1 MIKQEN
7 VLYIHGLGSD
17 ANSTTYK
24 YLCELLPNHNIAT
37 DTFDLLNPIK
47 TLEAINDIIDKKAI
61 SYVIGSSLGG
71 FYALCCNT
79 SICKIVVNP
88 CMDPAV
94 EIPKL
99 TDVPDLALSEFAKL
113 KESAYNDIDME
124 VRLFTY
130 GIFGKND
137 ELFSYR
143 ELFSKLYSCK
153 NNVNVLQVDA
163 NHKLTKSQLE
173 VPIEKGFEHFSNS
186 QNWLKHHDKYCFGL
200 SDLFDEN

>member
-1 MIKQEN
+1 
-7 VLYIHGLGSD
+7 
-17 ANSTTYK
+17 
-24 YLCELLPNHNIAT
+24 
-37 DTFDLLNPIK
+37 
-47 TLEAINDIIDKKAI
+47 
-61 SYVIGSSLGG
+61 
-71 FYALCCNT
+71 
-79 SICKIVVNP
+79 
-88 CMDPAV
+88 MDPAI

-113 KESAYNDIDME
+113 KESVYNDIDGE

-143 ELFSKLYSCK
+143 ELFSKLYGCK
-153 NNVNVLQVDA
+153 DNVNVLQIDA

-186 QNWLKHHDKYCFGL
+186 QNWLKLHDKYCFGL
-200 SDLFDEN
+200 LDLFDEN

>member
-1 MIKQEN
+1 MTKQKN
-7 VLYIHGLGSD
+7 ILYIHGLGSD

-24 YLCELLPNHNIAT
+24 YLCELLPNHNVIT
-37 DTFDLLNPIK
+37 DSFDLLNPIK

-71 FYALCCNT
+71 FYALCCNK

-88 CMDPAV
+88 CMDLAV

-143 ELFSKLYSCK
+143 ELFSEQYGFKD
-153 NNVNVLQVDA
+153 NVLQVDA

-173 VPIEKGFEHFSNS
+173 VPIKKGFEYFSNS

-200 SDLFDEN
+200 LDLFDEN